1 MKKTILATAAIVAA
15 CTLCCISLLI
25 PAVAGLSVFG
35 WRLAGAPLSLE
46 SLLCA
51 LAPALLV
58 GVAAFA
64 LLKSIKKPAKARCGN
79 AACAS
84 SGGCGCK

>member
-1 MKKTILATAAIVAA
+1 MIKMILTTAAIVAA
-15 CTLCCISLLI
+15 CMLCCIPLLV
-25 PAVAGLSVFG
+25 PAVAGLPILG
-35 WRLAGAPLSLE
+35 WRLAGSPLSLE

-84 SGGCGCK
+84 SGGCGCR